1 MSIVRPLLSVAAV
14 VLSATLVF
22 AAAAHASTDDDNY
35 LGALS
40 RHGIT
45 GDPAALITAGHDVC
59 WALDQNWVVVGEA
72 LWKPQSE
79 YAAQGVTGTQYA
91 QARHDAVNAYCPDHA
106 TWRD

>member
-1 MSIVRPLLSVAAV
+1 MKTKIVVAACV
-14 VLSATLVF
+14 GVAATLT
-22 AAAAHASTDDDNY
+22 AQAHASTPEDNY
-35 LGALS
+35 LAALG

-45 GDPAALITAGHDVC
+45 GDPQALIDAGHDVC

-91 QARHDAVNAYCPDHA
+91 QARHDAVNAFCPDHA